1 MNRRVGRD
9 RRIARCPVYE
19 SGAKSFGAS
28 ARDGADVRAPL
39 GGIRKRA
46 FDIAF
51 TSIALIVLAPILFA
65 TVGLV
70 RLLIRKSILVT
81 DECIGFGGKPFV
93 RYQFASS
100 VDERADTTSALLR
113 LNDPSWAESLED
125 ALRASGLE
133 KLPLLFN
140 VLRGDMS
147 LIGPRPITVRQ
158 LSHYNGLMPEYLL
171 ARPGVTGV
179 WRRTRKIR
187 RTSRMALDRYCVR
200 YWSVRLDLGLL
211 VEVIFKVG

>member
-1 MNRRVGRD
+1 MYQSGANSFSAKARD
-9 RRIARCPVYE
+9 RA
-19 SGAKSFGAS
+19 
-28 ARDGADVRAPL
+28 RAPL

-46 FDIAF
+46 FDITF
-51 TSIALIVLAPILFA
+51 TSIALIVLAPILFTTA
-65 TVGLV
+65 GLV
-70 RLLIRKSILVT
+70 RLLIRKSIIVR
-81 DECIGFGGKPFV
+81 DECIGFGGKPFI
-93 RYQFASS
+93 RYQFAFS
-100 VDERADTTSALLR
+100 VDERVDTSSALLR

-125 ALRASGLE
+125 ALRASGLD

-140 VLRGDMS
+140 VLQGDMS

-179 WRRTRKIR
+179 WRRTRKTR
-187 RTSRMALDRYCVR
+187 RAIALDRYYAR

-211 VEVIFKVG
+211 AEAISRVG